1 MFVLSEILWIIKCT
15 FYLGDK
21 CKKIRCQC
29 ANLITGALPIHVG
42 CHAPSPLPLSVS
54 RGFDYIKM
62 NSRAFHKESETHFEW
77 HWFLWPCNKGLFYR
91 LLSVQ
96 LRLIPAL
103 PGTPPYRLTCDWH
116 ISFRD
121 LLIETSV
128 FNQQG
133 VRATDWRG
141 QIRFPKRTV
150 KWELCGRMW

>member
-29 ANLITGALPIHVG
+29 ANLITGALSSMWAATPPSSCPYLFLADLITLKWIRVHFIKSRKLISSDIDFYGRAIKDYFTG
-42 CHAPSPLPLSVS
+42 CSRFSSASSSHSV
-54 RGFDYIKM
+54 
-62 NSRAFHKESETHFEW
+62 E
-77 HWFLWPCNKGLFYR
+77 P
-91 LLSVQ
+91 
-96 LRLIPAL
+96 
-103 PGTPPYRLTCDWH
+103 PPYRLTCDWH

-133 VRATDWRG
+133 VRATEWRG
-141 QIRFPKRTV
+141 QIRVRFPKGQSNENLVVR
-150 KWELCGRMW
+150 